1 MKIAFAT
8 EDGKTISAHF
18 GMAPYYAVMDIV
30 EGQVTSHQMR
40 AKAHHD
46 NGRPHGP
53 GQTHADMFA
62 SIHDCQVLVV
72 GGMGTPAHQAAL
84 AHGLRVIAT
93 GQSDIAAAIQAY
105 LAGTLEEN
113 PLLIHRPGIHG

>member
-1 MKIAFAT
+1 MKIAVAT

-18 GMAPYYAVMDIV
+18 GRAPYYAVVDVTDGQMV
-30 EGQVTSHQMR
+30 EQEVR

-46 NGRPHGP
+46 NGHPHGP

-62 SIHDCQVLVV
+62 SISDCQVLVV
-72 GGMGTPAHQAAL
+72 GGMGAPAHQAAL
-84 AHGLRVIAT
+84 AHGLQVIAT
-93 GQSDIAAAIQAY
+93 GQRDIAAAIQAY

-113 PLLIHRPGIHG
+113 PLLIHPHGKH

>member
-18 GMAPYYAVMDIV
+18 GMAPYYAVV
-30 EGQVTSHQMR
+30 EIADGQATSQQVR

-46 NGRPHGP
+46 NGHQHGP

-72 GGMGTPAHQAAL
+72 GGMGAPAHQAAL
-84 AHGLRVIAT
+84 AHGLQVVAT
-93 GQSDIAAAIQAY
+93 GQRDIAAAIQAY
-105 LAGTLEEN
+105 LAGTLQEN
-113 PLLIHRPGIHG
+113 PLLIHQHGRH